1 MMKWLKNLLVKRIA
15 SGLSKKIDLKEGPM
29 EDGKKWYQ
37 SKGVITGI
45 TAVVLGTYEM
55 VRLNLAPQFG
65 WHVPEIPPVIF
76 TFLGAL
82 GIYSR
87 VAADKIIQK

>member
-1 MMKWLKNLLVKRIA
+1 MFNWLKNLIVKKA
-15 SGLSKKIDLKEGPM
+15 ANEVSKKLDLQEGPM
-29 EDGKKWYQ
+29 EEGKRWFQ

-45 TAVVLGTYEM
+45 TAVLLGTYEV

-87 VAADKIIQK
+87 VTADKIIQK

>member
-1 MMKWLKNLLVKRIA
+1 MFNWLKNLIA
-15 SGLSKKIDLKEGPM
+15 KKAAGSLSKKLNLKEGPM
-29 EDGKKWYQ
+29 EEGKSWYK

-45 TAVVLGTYEM
+45 TAVLLGTYEM

-65 WHVPEIPPVIF
+65 WNVPEIPPGIF

-82 GIYSR
+82 GVYSR
-87 VAADKIIQK
+87 VTAGKVIK

>member
-1 MMKWLKNLLVKRIA
+1 MFVWLKNLIVKKA
-15 SGLSKKIDLKEGPM
+15 AKEVSEKLDLKEGPM
-29 EDGKKWYQ
+29 EEGKPWYK

-45 TAVVLGTYEM
+45 TAVLLGTYEM

-76 TFLGAL
+76 TFLGAV
-82 GIYSR
+82 GVYSR
-87 VAADKIIQK
+87 VTADKVIK

>member
-1 MMKWLKNLLVKRIA
+1 MFNWLKNLIA
-15 SGLSKKIDLKEGPM
+15 KKAAGSLSKKLNLKEGPM
-29 EDGKKWYQ
+29 EEGKSWYK

-45 TAVVLGTYEM
+45 TAVLLGTYEM

-65 WHVPEIPPVIF
+65 WNVPEIPPVIF

-87 VAADKIIQK
+87 VTAGKIIQK